1 MTQTLC
7 TICCAAPPCRISCAV
22 VSCFPNP
29 YFTFFSLHI
38 EMHVFLQGG
47 GNRIL
52 ASCRGQS
59 SVCSAPWISW
69 LLLLQSAPFVA
80 PNTVSYF
87 VLRWV
92 FAVPIVALD
101 VKIYGQWFS
110 KGKRFLSTFAN
121 PTSQLSVIG
130 NLVGAQ
136 AAAKMGWKEIA
147 IFLFSPGM
155 VHYLVLFV
163 HFISAY
169 LMVTRFQPCL
179 KCGRDIDRLWNYH
192 TDLIRRNL

>member
-1 MTQTLC
+1 
-7 TICCAAPPCRISCAV
+7 
-22 VSCFPNP
+22 
-29 YFTFFSLHI
+29 
-38 EMHVFLQGG
+38 
-47 GNRIL
+47 
-52 ASCRGQS
+52 
-59 SVCSAPWISW
+59 
-69 LLLLQSAPFVA
+69 LLQSAPFVA
-80 PNTVSYF
+80 PNTVSYL
-87 VLRWV
+87 VLWWV

-155 VHYLVLFV
+155 VNYLVLFATLYQRL
-163 HFISAY
+163 SD
-169 LMVTRFQPCL
+169 
-179 KCGRDIDRLWNYH
+179 GDRLPAMFKMWPRH
-192 TDLIRRNL
+192 

>member
-1 MTQTLC
+1 M
-7 TICCAAPPCRISCAV
+7 
-22 VSCFPNP
+22 
-29 YFTFFSLHI
+29 
-38 EMHVFLQGG
+38 
-47 GNRIL
+47 
-52 ASCRGQS
+52 
-59 SVCSAPWISW
+59 
-69 LLLLQSAPFVA
+69 
-80 PNTVSYF
+80 SYF

>member
-1 MTQTLC
+1 
-7 TICCAAPPCRISCAV
+7 
-22 VSCFPNP
+22 
-29 YFTFFSLHI
+29 
-38 EMHVFLQGG
+38 
-47 GNRIL
+47 
-52 ASCRGQS
+52 
-59 SVCSAPWISW
+59 
-69 LLLLQSAPFVA
+69 
-80 PNTVSYF
+80 VSYL

>member
-47 GNRIL
+47 GSRIL
-52 ASCRGQS
+52 AS
-59 SVCSAPWISW
+59 
-69 LLLLQSAPFVA
+69 L
-80 PNTVSYF
+80 
-87 VLRWV
+87 
-92 FAVPIVALD
+92 ALD
-101 VKIYGQWFS
+101 VKIFGQWFS

-155 VHYLVLFV
+155 VHYLVLFATLYQRL
-163 HFISAY
+163 SD
-169 LMVTRFQPCL
+169 
-179 KCGRDIDRLWNYH
+179 GDRLPAMFKMWPRH
-192 TDLIRRNL
+192 

>member
-1 MTQTLC
+1 MLWSLAFLILTSLSFLYILRC
-7 TICCAAPPCRISCAV
+7 MFFFKV
-22 VSCFPNP
+22 VETEFW
-29 YFTFFSLHI
+29 H
-38 EMHVFLQGG
+38 
-47 GNRIL
+47 
-52 ASCRGQS
+52 
-59 SVCSAPWISW
+59 VCSAPWISW
-69 LLLLQSAPFVA
+69 LLWLQSAPFVA
-80 PNTVSYF
+80 PNTVSYL

-163 HFISAY
+163 HLSA
-169 LMVTRFQPCL
+169 
-179 KCGRDIDRLWNYH
+179 
-192 TDLIRRNL
+192 LI